1 MRRRPFQHADNEVR
15 QRWNAHGE
23 SLRQDDAHI
32 ALELGHTK
40 ALAASFSPG
49 ATASILERMI
59 SALYAA
65 ICNVNTAYTNTR
77 PGTFLMLRPIWDMIS
92 GTPK

>member
-1 MRRRPFQHADNEVR
+1 MSAVPFQHADNEVR

-40 ALAASFSPG
+40 TFSGFLSHQEPPHQYW
-49 ATASILERMI
+49 
-59 SALYAA
+59 SA
-65 ICNVNTAYTNTR
+65 
-77 PGTFLMLRPIWDMIS
+77 
-92 GTPK
+92 

>member
-1 MRRRPFQHADNEVR
+1 MRAVPFKHADNEVR

-40 ALAASFSPG
+40 AFSGFLFTRRHRINTG
-49 ATASILERMI
+49 AHDF
-59 SALYAA
+59 
-65 ICNVNTAYTNTR
+65 
-77 PGTFLMLRPIWDMIS
+77 GTIRCDM
-92 GTPK
+92 